1 VALIEPPRHNTVPQ
15 QIASA
20 GASVPK
26 LIVTDTKGA
35 TRTVESA
42 AGFSTMEV
50 IRTAGFDDLLALC
63 GGCCSCA
70 TCHVIVDEADFARV
84 GSPSSDEE
92 DLLDG
97 SDHRTATS
105 RLSCQIPFT
114 AALDGMH
121 VTIAPEG

>member
-1 VALIEPPRHNTVPQ
+1 MPT
-15 QIASA
+15 
-20 GASVPK
+20 
-26 LIVTDTKGA
+26 LIVKDTKGA
-35 TRTVESA
+35 TRSVDSA
-42 AGFSTMEV
+42 AGFSMMEV

-70 TCHVIVDEADFARV
+70 TCHVIVDEADYARV
-84 GSPSSDEE
+84 GPPGTDEE

-114 AALDGMH
+114 AALDGLR
-121 VTIAPEG
+121 VTIAQEG

>member
-1 VALIEPPRHNTVPQ
+1 VP
-15 QIASA
+15 I
-20 GASVPK
+20 

-35 TRTVESA
+35 TRSVDSA
-42 AGFSTMEV
+42 AGFSVMEV

-70 TCHVIVDEADFARV
+70 TCHVIVDEADFAMV
-84 GSPSSDEE
+84 GPAGTDEE

-97 SDHRTATS
+97 SDERQPTS

-114 AALDGMH
+114 AALDGLR
-121 VTIAPEG
+121 VTIAKEG